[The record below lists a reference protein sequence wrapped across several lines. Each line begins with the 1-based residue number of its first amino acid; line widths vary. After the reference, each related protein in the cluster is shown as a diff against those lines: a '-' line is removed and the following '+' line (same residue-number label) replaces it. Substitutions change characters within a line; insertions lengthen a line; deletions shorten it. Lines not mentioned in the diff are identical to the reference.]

1 MAETTA
7 SPFASWRQFAGW
19 LTHSA
24 HSDAVTFR
32 RGRLLAAVLLIIGL
46 VQIGWQVAVWGFG
59 FGGPEAQ
66 DDLLAIPRAVIF
78 FVLWLIVFL
87 INRRG
92 LSQIA
97 GTALAVL
104 LLGVTLVLVAESGP
118 LAPTALMLTLP
129 VVVAGFFGPP
139 LSAVIIAL
147 LAGAGYLALNL
158 TADPAYFSKMG
169 SGGATSQTLLVY
181 ANLLFIAVMSW
192 LVSQL
197 TGQTLKESRELSL
210 ALVSQR
216 QELEDRLQNQTR
228 QLMATATVAR
238 SIAGSRDVGK
248 LLEDIVRL
256 VRETFGYYHVQ
267 VFLVDP
273 DTPYAVLRQSTGD
286 AGQALVARGYRQP
299 IGGVGVIGQVTATGR
314 GSISKEADGDFL
326 SKRNELLPNTR
337 SEMAVPLSI
346 GDRIIGALDMQSD
359 SGASFNE
366 ENMAIFQALA
376 DQLAIAI
383 ENARLFEQAEENL
396 RVMRELNREA
406 TGRSW
411 ADFLAEARDEDKHFA
426 HGPETKAMEI
436 HRSRVIERVLNTGG
450 TIVSTG
456 RDGRQAFIAAPV
468 VVRNEV
474 VGVLGVEPDTAREW
488 GPDDL
493 QIIQSIAERTALAV
507 ENARLYIQAQ
517 RAAEREI
524 LINSIASRLQ
534 RAPNLAMLLE
544 SAAKEL
550 ADALGTANVYAEI
563 SMDQPLGQTRKD
575 VAEPEA
581 VAPEDGDNSE
591 PAAPAEPAVSA
602 EPENGDKGA
611 PAATDQVP
619 ETTDPSE
626 EARA

>member
-1 MAETTA
+1 MAEITA
-7 SPFASWRQFAGW
+7 TPVSGWQRFSSW
-19 LTHSA
+19 LIYSA
-24 HSDAVTFR
+24 HHDTVTVR

-46 VQIGWQVAVWGFG
+46 VEIGWLVAVWGFG
-59 FGGPEAQ
+59 VGGADAQ
-66 DDLLAIPRAVIF
+66 QDPLGVPRAAGF
-78 FVLWLIVFL
+78 FVLWVIIFL
-87 INRRG
+87 LNRRG

-97 GTALAVL
+97 GTALSVL

-118 LAPTALMLTLP
+118 LAPTALMLSLP
-129 VVVAGFFGPP
+129 VIVAGFFGPP
-139 LSAVIIAL
+139 LSAVVIAL
-147 LAGAGYLALNL
+147 VAGLGYAALNVV
-158 TADPAYFSKMG
+158 ADPTYFDRVA
-169 SGGATSQTLLVY
+169 SGGSASQTLVVY

-192 LVSQL
+192 LVSRL

-210 ALVSQR
+210 ALVAQR
-216 QELEDRLQNQTR
+216 EVLERRLENQTR
-228 QLMATATVAR
+228 QLQATTTIAR
-238 SIAGSRDVGK
+238 AIAGSRDVNK
-248 LLEDIVRL
+248 LLEDIVKL
-256 VRETFGYYHVQ
+256 VRDTFGYYHVQ
-267 VFLVDP
+267 VFLVDS
-273 DTPYAVLRQSTGD
+273 DTPYAVLRQSTGEV
-286 AGQALVARGYRQP
+286 GSALVARGYRQP
-299 IGGVGVIGQVTATGR
+299 IGSVSVIGQVTASGR
-314 GSISKEADGDFL
+314 ASISRESDGDFL
-326 SKRNELLPNTR
+326 SKRNELLPDTR

-346 GDRIIGALDMQSD
+346 GDRIIGALDMQADNADAFS
-359 SGASFNE
+359 E
-366 ENMAIFQALA
+366 ESMATFQALA

-406 TGRSW
+406 TERSW

-456 RDGRQAFIAAPV
+456 KDGRQAFIAAPV
-468 VVRNEV
+468 VVRNEI
-474 VGVLGVEPDTAREW
+474 VGVLGVEPDSVREW

-575 VAEPEA
+575 VAEPG
-581 VAPEDGDNSE
+581 DGDE
-591 PAAPAEPAVSA
+591 AASAPTSAADQVSA
-602 EPENGDKGA
+602 S
-611 PAATDQVP
+611 DQ
-619 ETTDPSE
+619 SE